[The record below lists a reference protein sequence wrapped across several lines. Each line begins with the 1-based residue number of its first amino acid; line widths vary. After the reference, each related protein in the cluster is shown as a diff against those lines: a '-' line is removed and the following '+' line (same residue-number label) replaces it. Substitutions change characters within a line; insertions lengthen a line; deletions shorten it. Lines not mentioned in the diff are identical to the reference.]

1 MLHLQNLK
9 QTLALATV
17 STTNGA
23 TATSDAIDTLGF
35 EELQVCILATA
46 SNTVTNK
53 FSVCKLQQSDTTE
66 NFADVTGYVG
76 GTSFTV
82 PNANTS
88 AGYLTILNVDL
99 SGKKRY
105 FKSVVSP
112 TTTQSLTVLA
122 NLGRAAIAP
131 TSATAQGV
139 NLVVNPNSSI

>member
-1 MLHLQNLK
+1 MLELQNTK
-9 QTLALATV
+9 NILALATV
-17 STTNGA
+17 SLTNGA
-23 TATSDAIDTLGF
+23 TATSDAIDTIGF
-35 EELQVCILATA
+35 SELQVCILATT

-82 PNANTS
+82 ANANTS
-88 AGYLTILNVDL
+88 VGYLTLLNVDL
-99 SGKKRY
+99 KGKKRY

-122 NLGRAAIAP
+122 TLGRGAIAP

-139 NLVVNPNSSI
+139 NTVVNPS

>member
-1 MLHLQNLK
+1 MLELQNTK
-9 QTLALATV
+9 QILALATV
-17 STTNGA
+17 STTAAA

-35 EELQVCILATA
+35 SELQVCILATT

-82 PNANTS
+82 ANANTS
-88 AGYLTILNVDL
+88 VSYLTLLNVDL
-99 SGKKRY
+99 KGKKRY

-112 TTTQSLTVLA
+112 ATTQSITVLA
-122 NLGRAAIAP
+122 TLGRSAIAP

-139 NLVVNPNSSI
+139 NTVVNPS